1 MSASTTPRGPPDVSA
16 MKARII
22 THMNADH
29 QLSLRLY
36 LQHYSHVPSPGTASA
51 QMLDITTEHM
61 IISSAY
67 GRHVIQFE
75 PPMKSL
81 MEARERLVTMHELC
95 LEQLD
100 LSAIVVSKEQHSILL
115 RAAALFRKHVLGVFS
130 EFSFINWHYF
140 YFIVTC
146 LVSSLIFWGS
156 STPAK
161 SVSYIDSLFL
171 CVSAMTEA
179 GLNTVN
185 LSELNTWQQIMLFL
199 LIIFGSAIFVSSSIL
214 HIRKRAFEKK
224 FAELAERRINRLHRP
239 RTLTLSLSRRDHVH
253 DNEREAAVAS
263 GAIRGRPVSN
273 FHKVDEHKASSRS
286 RERPEPISPH
296 ADVRR
301 NSSVDGTIAGST
313 SNDPIAS
320 HIRFK
325 VQHPPSEYTETRA
338 RNIRQSTSFFEGRGV
353 GARRLDNHPRN
364 TQPLEFPYSM
374 PESAIEDDLPPEG
387 PLANKLNKYLDTLH
401 GYLGRNSQ
409 FHHLSERERKMLGGI
424 EYDAIRLLSWLVP
437 TYFVLFQLFGALG
450 VGAWLTANRPSTTQ
464 ENGLNPYWT
473 GAFFAISAFNNSG
486 MALLDANAV
495 ALNRSYYCLLTL
507 SLLILAGNTLFPAF
521 LRGILWVFKKLI
533 PEDHPSPDWQRRR
546 RTIQFCLD
554 HPRRVYTNLFPS
566 AATWWLVASVVVLNT
581 IDWVAF
587 ELLNIG
593 NEVVDS
599 LPTGF
604 RIVAGL
610 FQALAVRSGGF
621 YVVSIP
627 GLRSGLLVLYVLMM
641 YLSAFPVTMTIRNTN
656 VYEERSLGIFA
667 DELPIYQENDDA
679 TRENKK
685 TGFLNGLRRTITMTH
700 GGPSANTPVWT
711 RQDFVRLQLRSQLG
725 HDLWWIAIAIFAITA
740 IETGQFERD
749 PVSFSTFNVIFEV
762 VSGYGC
768 VGISVGVPWNN
779 YSFSGAWHLASKL
792 ILCAVMLR
800 GRHRGLPVSIDRAVL
815 LPDES
820 LAWAE
825 EEDAH
830 MRTSSFCSGGPVL
843 SRAHTSA
850 MTSKD
855 ALARPR
861 TASFGAPGPSILVAD
876 ARERTIEQVA

>member
-1 MSASTTPRGPPDVSA
+1 MEKP
-16 MKARII
+16 
-22 THMNADH
+22 
-29 QLSLRLY
+29 
-36 LQHYSHVPSPGTASA
+36 PSPHEPTPDGA
-51 QMLDITTEHM
+51 Q
-61 IISSAY
+61 
-67 GRHVIQFE
+67 G
-75 PPMKSL
+75 
-81 MEARERLVTMHELC
+81 
-95 LEQLD
+95 
-100 LSAIVVSKEQHSILL
+100 HSIVQ
-115 RAAALFRKHVLGVFS
+115 RAAALFRSLVLRAFS

-140 YFIVTC
+140 YFIITC

-199 LIIFGSAIFVSSSIL
+199 LIIIGSAIFVSSSIL
-214 HIRKRAFEKK
+214 HIRKRAFENK
-224 FAELAERRINRLHRP
+224 FAELAERRRGRLHRP
-239 RTLTLSLSRRDHVH
+239 RTLTFSLSRREHVH
-253 DNEREAAVAS
+253 HSDREAAVAS
-263 GAIRGRPVSN
+263 GAVRGRPMPNSARGDEEKTSSKLRECQEPAGTEAGARRDSASN
-273 FHKVDEHKASSRS
+273 
-286 RERPEPISPH
+286 
-296 ADVRR
+296 
-301 NSSVDGTIAGST
+301 GTVTGST
-313 SNDPIAS
+313 SGDQIDN

-325 VQHPPSEYTETRA
+325 IQHPPDEHPETRP
-338 RNIRQSTSFFEGRGV
+338 RNIRHTTSFFEGRGV
-353 GARRLDNHPRN
+353 GARRLNNHPRN
-364 TQPLEFPYSM
+364 TQPFEFPHSA
-374 PESAIEDDLPPEG
+374 PESAIEDDLPPSS
-387 PLANKLNKYLDTLH
+387 PLSNKLNKYLDTLH

-409 FHHLSERERKMLGGI
+409 FHHLSEKERKRLGGM

-437 TYFVLFQLFGALG
+437 TYFVLFQLLGALG
-450 VGAWLTANRPSTTQ
+450 VGAWITANRPNMTR
-464 ENGLNPYWT
+464 ENGLNPFWT

-507 SLLILAGNTLFPAF
+507 SLLILAGNTLFPPF
-521 LRGILWVFKKLI
+521 LRGILWTFKKLI
-533 PEDHPSPDWQRRR
+533 PEDSPSPDWQRRR

-581 IDWVAF
+581 VDWVAF

-593 NEVVDS
+593 NQVVDS

-610 FQALAVRSGGF
+610 FQAFAVRSGGF
-621 YVVSIP
+621 YVVSIS

-667 DELPIYQENDDA
+667 DELPVYQENDGA
-679 TRENKK
+679 AREDKK
-685 TGFLNGLRRTITMTH
+685 AGFLSGLRRTITLTH
-700 GGPSANTPVWT
+700 GGPAANAPAWN

-749 PVSFSTFNVIFEV
+749 PVSFSTFNIIFEV

-779 YSFSGAWHLASKL
+779 YSFCGAWHLASKL
-792 ILCAVMLR
+792 VLCAVMLR

-830 MRTSSFCSGGPVL
+830 KRTSSFYSGSAML
-843 SRAHTSA
+843 SRAQTSA
-850 MTSKD
+850 MASGD
-855 ALARPR
+855 LLPRPR
-861 TASFGAPGPSILVAD
+861 SASFGAPGPSVQTD
-876 ARERTIEQVA
+876 DRERTIEQVA

>member
-1 MSASTTPRGPPDVSA
+1 
-16 MKARII
+16 
-22 THMNADH
+22 
-29 QLSLRLY
+29 
-36 LQHYSHVPSPGTASA
+36 
-51 QMLDITTEHM
+51 MLDDNE
-61 IISSAY
+61 
-67 GRHVIQFE
+67 G
-75 PPMKSL
+75 
-81 MEARERLVTMHELC
+81 
-95 LEQLD
+95 
-100 LSAIVVSKEQHSILL
+100 HSIAQ
-115 RAAALFRKHVLGVFS
+115 RAAALFRKHVLHRFT
-130 EFSFINWHYF
+130 EFSFINWHYL
-140 YFIVTC
+140 YFIFTC

-161 SVSYIDSLFL
+161 SVTYIDSLFL

-185 LSELNTWQQIMLFL
+185 LSQLNTWQQVMMFI
-199 LIIFGSAIFVSSSIL
+199 LIIIGSAIFVSSSIL

-224 FAELAERRINRLHRP
+224 FVELAERRSRRLLRKA
-239 RTLTLSLSRRDHVH
+239 RTLTFSFSRRDNVPAS
-253 DNEREAAVAS
+253 EREAAVAS
-263 GAIRGRPVSN
+263 GAVRGRPIPESS
-273 FHKVDEHKASSRS
+273 KEDDQKTSSRS
-286 RERPEPISPH
+286 RERQDAAGTQAGSRRSSAANGAIS
-296 ADVRR
+296 ARDR
-301 NSSVDGTIAGST
+301 ST
-313 SNDPIAS
+313 SNGQPPS

-325 VQHPPSEYTETRA
+325 LQHPPSELAEPRP
-338 RNIRQSTSFFEGRGV
+338 RNIRRNPSFFEGRGV
-353 GARRLDNHPRN
+353 GARRLDNHPRHS
-364 TQPLEFPYSM
+364 QPVGIHPPV
-374 PESAIEDDLPPEG
+374 PESAIEDDDDDPPSS

-409 FHHLSERERKMLGGI
+409 FYHLSEEERKKLGGI
-424 EYDAIRLLSWLVP
+424 EYDAICLLSWLVP
-437 TYFVLFQLFGALG
+437 TYFVLFQLFGAIG
-450 VGAWLTANRPSTTQ
+450 VGAWITANRPNMAR
-464 ENGLNPYWT
+464 ENGLDPFWT

-507 SLLILAGNTLFPAF
+507 SLLILAGNTLFPPF
-521 LRGILWVFKKLI
+521 LRLILWTFKKLI
-533 PEDHPSPDWQRRR
+533 PEDSSSQAWQRRR
-546 RTIQFCLD
+546 RTVQFCLD

-566 AATWWLVASVVVLNT
+566 AATWWLFASVVVLNT
-581 IDWVAF
+581 VDWVAF

-593 NEVVDS
+593 NQVVDS

-610 FQALAVRSGGF
+610 FQAFAVRSGGF
-621 YVVSIP
+621 YVVPIS

-667 DELPIYQENDDA
+667 DELPVYQENERAAQED
-679 TRENKK
+679 KK
-685 TGFLNGLRRTITMTH
+685 TGFMSGLRKTLTLTH
-700 GGPSANTPVWT
+700 GGQPANGAAWD

-749 PVSFSTFNVIFEV
+749 PVNFSTFNIIFEV
-762 VSGYGC
+762 VSAYGC
-768 VGISVGVPWNN
+768 VGISVGVPWND

-792 ILCAVMLR
+792 VLCAVMLR

-830 MRTSSFCSGGPVL
+830 KRTSSFYAGGAML
-843 SRAHTSA
+843 SRAQTSA
-850 MTSKD
+850 MTSRD
-855 ALARPR
+855 ALNRPR
-861 TASFGAPGPSILVAD
+861 SVDFGAPGPSVPTED
-876 ARERTIEQVA
+876 RERRIEEIA

>member
-1 MSASTTPRGPPDVSA
+1 MEKPPSSHEPTLDEARGPS
-16 MKARII
+16 I
-22 THMNADH
+22 
-29 QLSLRLY
+29 
-36 LQHYSHVPSPGTASA
+36 A
-51 QMLDITTEHM
+51 Q
-61 IISSAY
+61 
-67 GRHVIQFE
+67 
-75 PPMKSL
+75 
-81 MEARERLVTMHELC
+81 
-95 LEQLD
+95 
-100 LSAIVVSKEQHSILL
+100 
-115 RAAALFRKHVLGVFS
+115 RAAALFRRHALAALS
-130 EFSFINWHYF
+130 EFSFINWHYL

-156 STPAK
+156 STPAR
-161 SVSYIDSLFL
+161 SVSYVDSLFL

-185 LSELNTWQQIMLFL
+185 LSELNTWQQIMLFF
-199 LIIFGSAIFVSSSIL
+199 LIIIGSAIFVSSSIL

-224 FAELAERRINRLHRP
+224 FAELAERRRRHLHRP
-239 RTLTLSLSRRDHVH
+239 RTLTFSLSRRDHVH
-253 DNEREAAVAS
+253 DNDRDAAVAS
-263 GAIRGRPVSN
+263 GAVRGRAMPDSI
-273 FHKVDEHKASSRS
+273 KEEKQRSLSRS
-286 RERPEPISPH
+286 RERQELEGPQ
-296 ADVRR
+296 AGVRR
-301 NSSVDGTIAGST
+301 NSTPGRT
-313 SNDPIAS
+313 SSDQIAS

-325 VQHPPSEYTETRA
+325 TQNPPGEHAEA
-338 RNIRQSTSFFEGRGV
+338 WPRNIRHGASFFEGRGV
-353 GARRLDNHPRN
+353 GARRLNNHPRN
-364 TQPLEFPYSM
+364 TQPFEFPDAV
-374 PESAIEDDLPPEG
+374 PESAIEDDLAPSR

-401 GYLGRNSQ
+401 GYMGRNSQ
-409 FHHLSERERKMLGGI
+409 FYHLSERERKMLGGI

-450 VGAWLTANRPSTTQ
+450 VGAWLTANRPNMTRK
-464 ENGLNPYWT
+464 NGLNPFWT
-473 GAFFAISAFNNSG
+473 GAFFAVSAFNNSG

-507 SLLILAGNTLFPAF
+507 SLLILAGNTLFPPF
-521 LRGILWVFKKLI
+521 LRGILWTFKKLI
-533 PEDHPSPDWQRRR
+533 PEDSPSPAWQRRR

-581 IDWVAF
+581 VDWVAF

-593 NEVVDS
+593 NQVVDS

-610 FQALAVRSGGF
+610 FQAFAVRSGGF
-621 YVVSIP
+621 YVVSIS

-641 YLSAFPVTMTIRNTN
+641 YVSAFPVTMTIRNTN

-667 DELPIYQENDDA
+667 DELPVYQENEGA
-679 TRENKK
+679 AREDKK
-685 TGFLNGLRRTITMTH
+685 AGFLSGLRRTITMTH
-700 GGPSANTPVWT
+700 GGGGPAGSTPVWN

-725 HDLWWIAIAIFAITA
+725 HDLWWIALAIFAITA

-749 PVSFSTFNVIFEV
+749 PVSFSTFNIIFEA
-762 VSGYGC
+762 VSAYGC

-779 YSFSGAWHLASKL
+779 YSFCGAWHLASKL

-830 MRTSSFCSGGPVL
+830 KRTSSFYSGGAML
-843 SRAHTSA
+843 SRAQTSA
-850 MTSKD
+850 MTSGD
-855 ALARPR
+855 ALPRPGS
-861 TASFGAPGPSILVAD
+861 ANFGAPGPSVLSED
-876 ARERTIEQVA
+876 RGRWIEQIA